1 MSGAAK
7 KVLESALSLPPED
20 RERIADELWDSLEHG
35 DDEASVEKA
44 WEEELARR
52 TKDIE
57 EGRAELVA
65 WEDVK
70 AEIAKRLR
78 ER

>member
-20 RERIADELWDSLEHG
+20 RERIADELWDSLDHG
-35 DDEASVEKA
+35 DDEASVETA

-52 TKDIE
+52 SKDIE
-57 EGRAELVA
+57 EGRAEFAA

-70 AEIAKRLR
+70 AEIARRLR
-78 ER
+78 EP

>member
-1 MSGAAK
+1 MSGVAK
-7 KVLESALSLPPED
+7 KILESALSLPPED

-35 DDEASVEKA
+35 DDETSVEKA
-44 WEEELARR
+44 WEEEIARR
-52 TKDIE
+52 SKEID
-57 EGRAELVA
+57 EGRAELVS
-65 WEDVK
+65 WDEVK

>member
-1 MSGAAK
+1 MSGTAK

-20 RERIADELWDSLEHG
+20 REHIADELWDSLEHG
-35 DDEASVEKA
+35 DDETSVEKA
-44 WEEELARR
+44 WEDEIARR
-52 TKDIE
+52 TKEID
-57 EGRAELVA
+57 EGRAEFVS
-65 WEDVK
+65 WEQVK